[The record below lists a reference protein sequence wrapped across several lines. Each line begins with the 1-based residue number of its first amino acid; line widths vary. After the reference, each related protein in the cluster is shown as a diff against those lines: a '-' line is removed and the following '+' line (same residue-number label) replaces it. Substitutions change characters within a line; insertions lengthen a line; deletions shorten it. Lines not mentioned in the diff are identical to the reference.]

1 MSQLESEYQ
10 SYQKAAT
17 LKHLSDMIVLTSEAP
32 QLKQRLQEA
41 EFQKQQTTLEKEAA
55 LQEVEAKKKVEMQL
69 HRHLGKV
76 VVKSRKLLII
86 YTHPHI
92 YFNYLQMNLPK
103 SLTTRKALRMLSWI
117 TL

>member
-1 MSQLESEYQ
+1 MAHLESELQ

-17 LKHLSDMIVLTSEAP
+17 PRCLSNMITLTAETTT
-32 QLKQRLQEA
+32 LKQRLQEA
-41 EFQKQQTTLEKEAA
+41 EFQKQQNTLEKDAA

-76 VVKSRKLLII
+76 VVKSRQTH

-92 YFNYLQMNLPK
+92 YFNYLQMNLPR
-103 SLTTRKALRMLSWI
+103 SLIIPKA
-117 TL
+117 

>member
-1 MSQLESEYQ
+1 MSQLESEYDQ

-17 LKHLSDMIVLTSEAP
+17 LKHLSDIILLTTETA

-41 EFQKQQTTLEKEAA
+41 EFQKQQTTLEKETA

-76 VVKSRKLLII
+76 VVKSRQTH
-86 YTHPHI
+86 YTHPYQKNHTV
-92 YFNYLQMNLPK
+92 
-103 SLTTRKALRMLSWI
+103 SSI
-117 TL
+117 TYR